1 MRTLLIVA
9 ASLGFSI
16 AAASACD
23 FHNTSASAKADTP
36 DPMTVASV
44 NQPAPQ
50 LAPMSKATGE
60 AAKKLA
66 NPDGKA
72 PVRKPAE
79 ATE

>member
-23 FHNTSASAKADTP
+23 FNRSASAKADTP
-36 DPMTVASV
+36 DPMKVASI
-44 NQPAPQ
+44 NST
-50 LAPMSKATGE
+50 APMSKATGD

-66 NPDGKA
+66 DPDGKA
-72 PVRKPAE
+72 PARKSDE

>member
-23 FHNTSASAKADTP
+23 FHNTSTSAKADTP
-36 DPMTVASV
+36 DPMTVASI
-44 NQPAPQ
+44 NSPASQ
-50 LAPMSKATGE
+50 IAPMSKATGE
-60 AAKKLA
+60 AARKLT
-66 NPDGKA
+66 NGKT
-72 PVRKPAE
+72 PVNKPAE

>member
-23 FHNTSASAKADTP
+23 FHNTSTSAKADTP
-36 DPMTVASV
+36 DPMTVASI

-50 LAPMSKATGE
+50 IAPMSKATGE
-60 AAKKLA
+60 AAMKLA

-72 PVRKPAE
+72 PAKKPAE

>member
-16 AAASACD
+16 VAASACD
-23 FHNTSASAKADTP
+23 FHNTSTSAKADAP
-36 DPMTVASV
+36 DPMTVASI
-44 NQPAPQ
+44 NAP
-50 LAPMSKATGE
+50 APMSKATGE

-66 NPDGKA
+66 NPDAKA
-72 PVRKPAE
+72 PAPKPAE

>member
-1 MRTLLIVA
+1 MRTLLIAA

-23 FHNTSASAKADTP
+23 FHNMSNSAKMDTP
-36 DPMTVASV
+36 DPMTVASIDRT
-44 NQPAPQ
+44 APV
-50 LAPMSKATGE
+50 SKATGE

-66 NPDGKA
+66 NPDAGA
-72 PVRKPAE
+72 PASKPSE

>member
-1 MRTLLIVA
+1 MKRMRTLLIAA

-23 FHNTSASAKADTP
+23 FHNTSHSAKADTP

-44 NQPAPQ
+44 AAPI
-50 LAPMSKATGE
+50 SKATGE
-60 AAKKLA
+60 AARKLA
-66 NPDGKA
+66 GPDGKA
-72 PVRKPAE
+72 PATKPAE

>member
-1 MRTLLIVA
+1 MERMRTLLIVA

-16 AAASACD
+16 VAASACD
-23 FHNTSASAKADTP
+23 FHNTSTSAKADTP
-36 DPMTVASV
+36 DPMTVASI
-44 NQPAPQ
+44 NSP
-50 LAPMSKATGE
+50 APMSKATGE

-72 PVRKPAE
+72 PATKPAE

>member
-23 FHNTSASAKADTP
+23 FHNTSTSAKADAP

-44 NQPAPQ
+44 SQSGS
-50 LAPMSKATGE
+50 MSKATGE

-66 NPDGKA
+66 NPDVKTPA
-72 PVRKPAE
+72 TKPAD

>member
-1 MRTLLIVA
+1 MRTFLIVA

-16 AAASACD
+16 VAASACD
-23 FHNTSASAKADTP
+23 FHNTSTSAKADTP
-36 DPMTVASV
+36 DPMTVASI
-44 NQPAPQ
+44 NSP
-50 LAPMSKATGE
+50 APMSKATGE

-72 PVRKPAE
+72 PATKPAE

>member
-1 MRTLLIVA
+1 MRTLLIAA

-23 FHNTSASAKADTP
+23 FHDSSTSAKADTP

-44 NQPAPQ
+44 NSS
-50 LAPMSKATGE
+50 APMSKATGE

-66 NPDGKA
+66 QPGTQA
-72 PVRKPAE
+72 PASKSGE

>member
-23 FHNTSASAKADTP
+23 FHNTSTSAKADTP
-36 DPMTVASV
+36 DPMTVASIAS
-44 NQPAPQ
+44 PAPH
-50 LAPMSKATGE
+50 LAPLSKATGE
-60 AAKKLA
+60 AARKLA

-72 PVRKPAE
+72 PAKKPAE

>member
-1 MRTLLIVA
+1 MERMRILLIVA

-16 AAASACD
+16 VAASACD
-23 FHNTSASAKADTP
+23 FHNTSTSAKADTP
-36 DPMTVASV
+36 DPMTVASI
-44 NQPAPQ
+44 NSP
-50 LAPMSKATGE
+50 APMSKATGE

-72 PVRKPAE
+72 PATRPAE

>member
-23 FHNTSASAKADTP
+23 FHNMSTSAKADTP
-36 DPMTVASV
+36 DPMAVAIIS
-44 NQPAPQ
+44 Q

-66 NPDGKA
+66 NPGGKA
-72 PVRKPAE
+72 PVTKPVE

>member
-9 ASLGFSI
+9 ASLGFSV

-23 FHNTSASAKADTP
+23 FHNTSVSAKADTP

-44 NQPAPQ
+44 SST
-50 LAPMSKATGE
+50 APMSKATGE

-72 PVRKPAE
+72 PAVKSDE
-79 ATE
+79 ATQ

>member
-36 DPMTVASV
+36 DPMTVASI
-44 NQPAPQ
+44 NQP
-50 LAPMSKATGE
+50 APMSKAIGE